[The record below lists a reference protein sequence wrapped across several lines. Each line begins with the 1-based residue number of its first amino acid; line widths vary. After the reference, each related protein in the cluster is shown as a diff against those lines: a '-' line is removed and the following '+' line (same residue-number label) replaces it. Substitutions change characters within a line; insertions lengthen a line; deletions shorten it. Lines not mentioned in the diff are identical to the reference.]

1 MPHSH
6 FSVHIKFC
14 KLFKKAGALCLKA
27 QAVYELVIRGII
39 MHLKFLFIMK
49 FLCRKTGSSFVTR
62 KEKNSADGHSK
73 CDHDAIISQTKITIK
88 IFFLN
93 QR

>member
-6 FSVHIKFC
+6 CSVHIKFC

-39 MHLKFLFIMK
+39 MHLKLKKQEKKRIVQMAIANVTMMPLFHK
-49 FLCRKTGSSFVTR
+49 QK
-62 KEKNSADGHSK
+62 
-73 CDHDAIISQTKITIK
+73 
-88 IFFLN
+88 
-93 QR
+93 

>member
-39 MHLKFLFIMK
+39 MHLKFK
-49 FLCRKTGSSFVTR
+49 KQ
-62 KEKNSADGHSK
+62 EKNSADGHSER
-73 CDHDAIISQTKITIK
+73 DHDAIISQTKITIK
-88 IFFLN
+88 IFFLKSEITSSLVEEN
-93 QR
+93 GFMGFS